1 MRAYDCVMIFKPNLG
16 DEVAKK
22 LIESV
27 NSWITTPGG
36 EVVYQKSLGNRELSY
51 PINKATHGYYYH
63 VQFLGSPAV
72 LEEVRSRIMVTENI
86 VRDLIVRM
94 DSIMTKTD
102 VAARIERRHLLG
114 ENAEEAEETSEI
126 EVSDSDDEDDNED
139 EDNAAE

>member
-1 MRAYDCVMIFKPNLG
+1 MRAYDCVMIFRPNLG

-36 EVVYQKSLGNRELSY
+36 EVIYQKSLGNRELSY
-51 PINKATHGYYYH
+51 PINKSTHGYYFH

-72 LEEVRSRIMVTENI
+72 LEEIRARIMVTENI

-94 DSIMTKTD
+94 DSLMTKEE
-102 VAARIERRHLLG
+102 VQARIERRHLV
-114 ENAEEAEETSEI
+114 EEIAEEAKADDVEEDDDSE
-126 EVSDSDDEDDNED
+126 EDDDDNE
-139 EDNAAE
+139 AAE

>member
-36 EVVYQKSLGNRELSY
+36 EVIYSKSLGNRELSY
-51 PINKATHGYYYH
+51 PINKTTHGYYYH

-72 LEEVRSRIMVTENI
+72 LEEMRSRIMVTENI

-94 DSIMTKTD
+94 DSLMTKEE
-102 VAARIERRHLLG
+102 VNARIERRNLV
-114 ENAEEAEETSEI
+114 EESSDDAEETVD
-126 EVSDSDDEDDNED
+126 VSDSDDDED
-139 EDNAAE
+139 EEDAAE

>member
-22 LIESV
+22 LIDSV

-36 EVVYQKSLGNRELSY
+36 DIIYSKSLGNRELAY
-51 PINKATHGYYYH
+51 PINKTTHGYYYH

-72 LEEVRSRIMVTENI
+72 LEEMRARIMVTENI

-94 DSIMTKTD
+94 DSLMTKDEVT
-102 VAARIERRHLLG
+102 ARVERRHLV
-114 ENAEEAEETSEI
+114 EEVAEEAAETT
-126 EVSDSDDEDDNED
+126 ED
-139 EDNAAE
+139 EATETEAAE